1 MVLFC
6 HLRVDRWCMDAME
19 RPCVWYLSMKWKQ
32 FCFSAGS
39 HRVSISLAV
48 VQSTR
53 LVFIFCCNG
62 FVGMLVCILLIAKE
76 ANLKLL
82 SVGVSWRSCIWCFVL
97 LMWKRIGEG
106 DICWCSVSEGNFAGL
121 KAEAFCELTTG
132 AVNPLTDG
140 AVGFSLQYFHLF
152 SFDIITLMFFYIRSK
167 VPLTHICKL
176 CTGSWKYIF
185 GKKFLHFCGNHFNT
199 CTNTYRQTR
208 IVYI

>member
-6 HLRVDRWCMDAME
+6 HLRVDRWCKDAME
-19 RPCVWYLSMKWKQ
+19 RPCVSYLSMKWKQ
-32 FCFSAGS
+32 FCFSVGS

-53 LVFIFCCNG
+53 LVFIFCCSG

-82 SVGVSWRSCIWCFVL
+82 SIGISWISFIWCFVL
-97 LMWKRIGEG
+97 LMWKRIGEEN
-106 DICWCSVSEGNFAGL
+106 ICWCGVSERNFASL

-132 AVNPLTDG
+132 AVNLLMDG

-152 SFDIITLMFFYIRSK
+152 SFDIITLVFFIF
-167 VPLTHICKL
+167 VPTFLWHIFV
-176 CTGSWKYIF
+176 GSVPEVQNTFLVRNSYIF
-185 GKKFLHFCGNHFNT
+185 VVIILILAWILTVRHE
-199 CTNTYRQTR
+199 
-208 IVYI
+208 